1 MVTPPLLAL
10 DHIHFSADG
19 RPILH
24 DVSLALQPG
33 EFKIITGPSGCG
45 KSTLLKIAASLLDP
59 QQGEIRLQGKP
70 LSDYS
75 PEAYRKR
82 VSYSFQ
88 TPVLFGDTVRDNLL
102 FPYQIRN
109 DPPDMDRIRRG
120 LMQFALP
127 LHTLDQRIEDLSGG
141 ERQRVALLR
150 NIQYMPQVLLLDE
163 ITSALDSHNRTIV
176 QQVINQL
183 NQQQGI
189 AVIWVTHNSDEIA
202 HGDNVLTL
210 PRLADDEEDET
221 DDTQGGSQTKEKAQ
235 HD

>member
-1 MVTPPLLAL
+1 MVTTPLLAL
-10 DHIHFSADG
+10 DHIHFSANG

-33 EFKIITGPSGCG
+33 EFKVITGPSGCG

-59 QQGEIRLQGKP
+59 QQGEIRLQGRP

-75 PEAYRKR
+75 PEAYRKQ

-163 ITSALDSHNRTIV
+163 ITSALDNHNRTIV
-176 QQVINQL
+176 HEVINQL

-189 AVIWVTHNSDEIA
+189 AIIWVTHNSDEITQC
-202 HGDNVLTL
+202 DNILTL
-210 PRLADDEEDET
+210 PRLADDEDEAEQ
-221 DDTQGGSQTKEKAQ
+221 DDSPAQ
-235 HD
+235 EGTRHE

>member
-1 MVTPPLLAL
+1 MVTTPLLAL
-10 DHIHFSADG
+10 DHIHFSANG

-33 EFKIITGPSGCG
+33 EFKVITGPSGCG

-75 PEAYRKR
+75 PEAYRKQ

-163 ITSALDSHNRTIV
+163 ITSALDNHNRTIV
-176 QQVINQL
+176 HEVINQL

-189 AVIWVTHNSDEIA
+189 AIIWVTHNSDEITQC
-202 HGDNVLTL
+202 DNILTL
-210 PRLADDEEDET
+210 PRLADDEDKAEQ
-221 DDTQGGSQTKEKAQ
+221 DDSPAQ
-235 HD
+235 EGTRHE